1 MALLDPFLK
10 KIGLRQDNQEAQLT
24 EARGD
29 IEELRDKVAAIE
41 ARLNEVETTVDEF
54 DKRIDREL
62 ERLKKESQ
70 SLKSQTRRKLRE
82 LQEEHE
88 ALIKCLQMSIAKQV
102 LPEREQRLNGLL
114 KTARQRRTLIANE
127 IHRRTV
133 Q

>member
-10 KIGLRQDNQEAQLT
+10 KIGLRQDKQEAQLT

-29 IEELRDKVAAIE
+29 IEELREKVAAIE

-54 DKRIDREL
+54 DKRIDYEL

-70 SLKSQTRRKLRE
+70 SLKSQTKRKLRE

-88 ALIKCLQMSIAKQV
+88 ALIKCLEMSIAKQV
-102 LPEREQRLNGLL
+102 LPEREQRLNGSL
-114 KTARQRRTLIANE
+114 RQRVSAER
-127 IHRRTV
+127 
-133 Q
+133 

>member
-1 MALLDPFLK
+1 VALLDPFLK
-10 KIGLRQDNQEAQLT
+10 KIGLRQDKQEAQLT

-29 IEELRDKVAAIE
+29 IEELREKVAAIE

-54 DKRIDREL
+54 DKRIDRQAQ
-62 ERLKKESQ
+62 ESQ
-70 SLKSQTRRKLRE
+70 NLKSQTRRKLRE
-82 LQEEHE
+82 LQEEHD

-102 LPEREQRLNGLL
+102 LPEREQRLNGLI
-114 KTARQRRTLIANE
+114 KTARQRRTLITNE

>member
-10 KIGLRQDNQEAQLT
+10 KIGLRQDKQEAQLT

-29 IEELRDKVAAIE
+29 IEELREKVAAIE

-54 DKRIDREL
+54 DKRIECEL
-62 ERLKKESQ
+62 DRLKKESQ
-70 SLKSQTRRKLRE
+70 SLKSQTRKKLRE

-102 LPEREQRLNGLL
+102 LPEREQRLTGLL
-114 KTARQRRTLIANE
+114 KTARHRRTLIASE
-127 IHRRTV
+127 IHRRAV

>member
-10 KIGLRQDNQEAQLT
+10 KIGLRQDKQEAQLT

-29 IEELRDKVAAIE
+29 IEELREKVAAIE

-54 DKRIDREL
+54 DKRIECEL
-62 ERLKKESQ
+62 DRLKKESQ
-70 SLKSQTRRKLRE
+70 SLKSQTRKKLRE

-102 LPEREQRLNGLL
+102 LPEREQRLTGLL
-114 KTARQRRTLIANE
+114 KTARHRRTLIASE

>member
-10 KIGLRQDNQEAQLT
+10 KIGLRQDKQEAQLT

-29 IEELRDKVAAIE
+29 IEDLREKVAAIE

-54 DKRIDREL
+54 DKRIECEL
-62 ERLKKESQ
+62 DRLKKESQ
-70 SLKSQTRRKLRE
+70 SLKSQTRKKLRE

-102 LPEREQRLNGLL
+102 LPEREQRLTGLL
-114 KTARQRRTLIANE
+114 KTARHRRTLIASE